1 MSCVHKFTV
10 YIKWNSADLVVE
22 ATAKKCLRKFNCKIQ
37 QKSTQFDESKNKKH
51 FSDINIT
58 NRSFSIYINF
68 LFYYRCCFGK
78 SWLWGKQG
86 HLSQVV
92 DYQLIA
98 KFISMYS
105 LFVSTDTHSL
115 EHERKKH

>member
-1 MSCVHKFTV
+1 MKAR
-10 YIKWNSADLVVE
+10 IK
-22 ATAKKCLRKFNCKIQ
+22 TFFRYKYYK
-37 QKSTQFDESKNKKH
+37 
-51 FSDINIT
+51 
-58 NRSFSIYINF
+58 RSFSIYINF

-115 EHERKKH
+115 EHERKNIKSGKKKISYS